1 MKNLIAFLAI
11 IFLTLGV
18 KAQTTLET
26 AVFNELNSY
35 RAKLSNTQW
44 KPKNADSDYDSNVGY
59 LCKLNFDKDVSTIAN
74 YHARYLSEVTKL
86 GLRNFSHEKAHD
98 ENIDLKDWT
107 ELSYNQ
113 RKIRLKKINPVIS
126 QMVSEIQHQQITVDK
141 GTSDK
146 ELAKKIISVF
156 DKSDVHKESMILQ
169 FEEDIVKPIVG
180 ISVVV
185 REGLDKTKLYYSV
198 VIDFGVIIK

>member
-44 KPKNADSDYDSNVGY
+44 KPKNANSDYDSNVGY
-59 LCKLNFDKDVSTIAN
+59 LCKLSMDNDLGNMSN
-74 YHARYLSEVTKL
+74 YHARYLSEVKRL
-86 GLRNFSHEKAHD
+86 GLNNLSGEKAHD
-98 ENIDLKDWT
+98 QNVNLENWA
-107 ELSYNQ
+107 ELSFDDRAY
-113 RKIRLKKINPVIS
+113 KIKKLKAKKELGG
-126 QMVSEIQHQQITVDK
+126 EIQIQAFEVAK

-146 ELAKKIISVF
+146 ELARIIISSF
-156 DKSDVHKESMILQ
+156 DRSDGHKVVMIRQ
-169 FEEDIVKPIVG
+169 YEEDIVTPIVG
-180 ISVVV
+180 ISVIIS
-185 REGLDKTKLYYSV
+185 EGPHKDKLYYSV